1 MRVAR
6 VLHPSM
12 GAQKREPTLSLR
24 NVIANALVLCA
35 CLGVRS
41 STVLAQSTEPLN
53 PRFFARAAI
62 GPGYVKLQQDP
73 KGQGLVIDHPGAAW
87 DLAVGGTVWKGLSV
101 HGTYFGAIAFRPEVK
116 TGSVATQSGDKTSF
130 SLLGLGPGVT
140 YHFQP
145 LNLYVSYSAGVG
157 FSVLRFYEHKLNVP
171 AGWSNV
177 GFANEL
183 VVGKEWWVWK
193 RLALGVGAQGM
204 YARVVDRGGAGVDYH
219 YNSFGGGL
227 LLSAT
232 YHAR

>member
-1 MRVAR
+1 MESTLLPRNLTAAWL
-6 VLHPSM
+6 VLLAL
-12 GAQKREPTLSLR
+12 GAYLP
-24 NVIANALVLCA
+24 IAN
-35 CLGVRS
+35 
-41 STVLAQSTEPLN
+41 AQSTEPLS
-53 PRFFARAAI
+53 PRFFVHGAV

-73 KGQGLVIDHPGAAW
+73 KSQGLAIDDPGAAW

-116 TGSVATQSGDKTSF
+116 TGSTVTRSGDKTSF
-130 SLLGLGPGVT
+130 SLIGLGPGVT

-145 LNLYVSYSAGVG
+145 MNLYLSYSAGVG
-157 FSVLRFYEHKLNVP
+157 WSVLRFYEHKLNVP
-171 AGWSNV
+171 DGWSNI
-177 GFANEL
+177 GFANQL

-193 RLALGVGAQGM
+193 RLALGVALQGL

-227 LLSAT
+227 LFSAT